1 MPRPFRYR
9 GVALAVVAV
18 LVLLGIVVAVA
29 SSLRTT
35 PRTWSVGDGAV
46 LEIYTLHAARRS
58 LDVGPYSRFGWNH
71 PGPAHFYTLA
81 PAYVLSG
88 HREEGL
94 LLTALALNLAAMAAL
109 LAVAARYGG
118 WAFAGALIG
127 WLALYYFRPGTQAGW
142 DFGDLLSSAWN
153 PHAPLLPFAL
163 LLVLAAVVAAGH
175 LGALPVVALVASF
188 ISQSHVAFLPMSV
201 LISGVA
207 VMAWAWPYVSIRR
220 DAIPHRPV
228 SNLVRVVDAIGA
240 IYVGLMAWVIVA
252 GGFEAHMGPIAISVH
267 SIDKLLLYAL
277 VLVGVRHLLSRNHPF
292 VHRVLVR
299 AAEAATERRRA
310 GQPSEDRD
318 QPNSQWPAGTKRW
331 LIATVAVAAALWS
344 VPVFGELTGP
354 QPGNLAR
361 LARSIGGG
369 QVPDIAA
376 GAAAFAHHLSGV
388 VRPGFEVAAGG
399 RVLGAG
405 VATWPVALFAAFQI
419 AALVLAWRSAATHGR
434 RFLAAQAGIC
444 LVASAGA
451 LWASIRVGG
460 ELHDHITFWISILGV
475 VNLAVLTAELVAC
488 GASGAAAL
496 LGRGSGSV
504 VALWSPARRGTA
516 VLVIGAFIAIV
527 AAHGG
532 RHIAAGHH
540 RDRFAGERTTV
551 QNLANALR
559 ASFNV
564 APSGGAVRVDM
575 AQDAW
580 PIAAGLVLELYKRDI
595 DVTVADEW
603 VSLFG
608 PPLASNGH
616 ETTELVVADADAAR
630 VLAADGR
637 YELVASAAG
646 VAVYRRPL

>member
-1 MPRPFRYR
+1 VSY
-9 GVALAVVAV
+9 AVVAALVFVV
-18 LVLLGIVVAVA
+18 LVLAAA
-29 SSLRTT
+29 SSLKAT

-46 LEIYTLHAARRS
+46 LEIYTLHAARLN

-94 LLTALALNLAAMAAL
+94 LLTVLALNLAAMAAML
-109 LAVAARYGG
+109 VLAARYGG
-118 WAFAGALIG
+118 WAFAGAMMA
-127 WLALYYFRPGTQAGW
+127 WLAVYYLRPDAHAGW

-201 LISGVA
+201 LISVA
-207 VMAWAWPYVSIRR
+207 ALAAWAWPYVSMRPGV
-220 DAIPHRPV
+220 IPHGPV
-228 SNLVRVVDAIGA
+228 SNLVRVVDGSGA
-240 IYVGLMAWVIVA
+240 VYAGLMTWVIVA
-252 GGFEAHMGPIAISVH
+252 GGFEFHVGPVSISVN
-267 SIDKLLLYAL
+267 SVDKLLAYAA
-277 VLVGVRHLLSRNHPF
+277 VIFGVRHMLSRDHPF
-292 VHRVLVR
+292 VHRLLVR
-299 AAEAATERRRA
+299 AGGGGTERRRS
-310 GQPSEDRD
+310 GQRPDGRDRRESE
-318 QPNSQWPAGTKRW
+318 WPGGTKRW
-331 LIATVAVAAALWS
+331 FIATVIVAAALWS
-344 VPVFGELTGP
+344 VPVLGELTGP

-369 QVPDIAA
+369 QVPDVSA
-376 GAAAFAHHLSGV
+376 GAAAFAHHLSSV

-399 RVLGAG
+399 RVLGAE
-405 VATWPVALFAAFQI
+405 VATWPAVLFASLQI
-419 AALVLAWRSAATHGR
+419 GALVLVWRTALSSGR
-434 RFLAAQAGIC
+434 RFLGAQALVC

-451 LWASIRVGG
+451 LWASIRVGS

-475 VNLAVLTAELVAC
+475 VNVAVLTAELITH
-488 GASGAAAL
+488 GATGVSALRGGRGAAYAGAL
-496 LGRGSGSV
+496 L
-504 VALWSPARRGTA
+504 SPARLGTT
-516 VLVIGAFIAIV
+516 VLVVGAFIAIV

-532 RHIAAGHH
+532 RHIANGHH
-540 RDRFAGERTTV
+540 RERFAVERTTV
-551 QNLANALR
+551 QQLSNALR

-564 APSGGAVRVDM
+564 SPSGGAVRVDM

-580 PIAAGLVLELYKRDI
+580 PIAAGLVLELYKRGI

-608 PPLASNGH
+608 PPLASTGH
-616 ETTELVVADADAAR
+616 ETTELVVADAEAER
-630 VLAADGR
+630 VLEADGR
-637 YELVASAAG
+637 YRFVASVNG
-646 VAVYRRPL
+646 IVVYRRPL